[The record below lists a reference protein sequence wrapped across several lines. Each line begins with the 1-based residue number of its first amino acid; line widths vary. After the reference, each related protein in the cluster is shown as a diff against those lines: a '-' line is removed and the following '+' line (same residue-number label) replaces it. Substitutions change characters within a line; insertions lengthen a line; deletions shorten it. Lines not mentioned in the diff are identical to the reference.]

1 MRKPFSEEQHQQ
13 DDLPAKMAVSKYIA
27 KHWGVWVK
35 QGTQYDVDLVCYFED
50 EVMSYV
56 EVERRHNWV
65 DKFPFSTVHVPG
77 RKSKFF
83 NLDKTTF
90 LFSVR
95 SDLKHAM
102 WCSGKSIM
110 ECEIEYKNNKHCDN
124 EDFFVVPIERWTLV
138 EL

>member
-13 DDLPAKMAVSKYIA
+13 DDLPAKMAVSKYIS
-27 KHWGVWVK
+27 KHWGVLVK

-83 NLDKTTF
+83 NLDKTTLSRLKNF
-90 LFSVR
+90 
-95 SDLKHAM
+95 DLRP
-102 WCSGKSIM
+102 G
-110 ECEIEYKNNKHCDN
+110 
-124 EDFFVVPIERWTLV
+124 T
-138 EL
+138 

>member
-13 DDLPAKMAVSKYIA
+13 DDAPAKLAVSKYVA
-27 KHWGVWVK
+27 KYWGIWVK
-35 QGTQYDVDLVCYFED
+35 QGDQYGVDLVCYFGD
-50 EVMSYV
+50 EIMSYV

-65 DKFPFSTVHVPG
+65 DEFPFPTVHVPA

-83 NLDKTTF
+83 QLDKTTF

-95 SDLKHAM
+95 SDLKKAM
-102 WCSGKSIM
+102 WCTGKSIQ
-110 ECEIEYKNNKHCDN
+110 ECEVKLLNNKHCDN

-138 EL
+138 DL